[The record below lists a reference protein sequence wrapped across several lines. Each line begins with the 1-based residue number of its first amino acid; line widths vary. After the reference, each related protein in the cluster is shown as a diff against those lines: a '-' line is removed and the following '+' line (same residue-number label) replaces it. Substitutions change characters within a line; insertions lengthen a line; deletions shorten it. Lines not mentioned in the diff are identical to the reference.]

1 MQKFCT
7 KKNLFDSKIVIGL
20 NYLSK
25 FVQCL
30 VLAHY
35 NQKKGVRMSAQVW
48 ELLDRKGRDVFGVPA
63 TATAY
68 EAVTVMAEH
77 NIGCVLAFNQSGT
90 LAGLCAERDVFRK
103 VLLARKNP
111 SNVSVRAVMTP
122 SRKLIT
128 VTPQTTLTECMDIIS
143 EKRVRHLP
151 VLDEAGQVVG
161 MISIGDVVKTLSSEK
176 ELMIRQ
182 LEHYISGSL

>member
-1 MQKFCT
+1 
-7 KKNLFDSKIVIGL
+7 
-20 NYLSK
+20 
-25 FVQCL
+25 
-30 VLAHY
+30 
-35 NQKKGVRMSAQVW
+35 MSAQVW
-48 ELLDRKGRDVFGVPA
+48 ELLDRKGRDVFGVSA

-103 VLLARKNP
+103 VLLARKSP
-111 SNVSVRAVMTP
+111 SNVPVRAVMTP